1 MIFSSTSLSLS
12 SVSHSLTLPAVY
24 SGFTFATPARY
35 KEDPLFSLS
44 LRREREN
51 RGEAFVLPPLSPL
64 SFPSFYIHR
73 LLLVEHPLSP
83 HHTAPRHLHIPT
95 LVGIISERLS
105 LARRAIRAMLA
116 RGRLRQFCVSLA
128 RQTTAPADSL
138 SWTRQAYTKGGGGQ
152 ATPPSHA
159 PRRPKDKQFNNDKRP
174 TRTPWPTKGGYK
186 STPTTNNRRPERPP
200 LQLRRPVCLR
210 KPILPLVDAQG
221 PPGLLLW
228 LRGQEQRETDF
239 AHAFPDAF
247 TGATQWRL
255 LCVSRMTKHGRQADI
270 LTASSVA
277 GLAEELLN
285 ASQGLIRIPVSV
297 IERLTWQDDE
307 ANLRQATLLFE
318 DALTLFDVFD
328 NPETRASLGTE
339 QQLSSRQADRDA
351 GPELATISWHR
362 LTVLPAP
369 SADGAHLN
377 NREDDADGVPAPS
390 SEASMKEPPQEEAKQ
405 RGKNRPERMARE
417 RVVASL
423 QNGASKEA
431 GELALSPRL
440 SNALLRQ
447 AGVFGLRFQSSK
459 TPALSLAAL
468 PAWTLT
474 GETCPDSKQLFYSP
488 TRTSRWLEHD
498 EDVQATFDDI
508 ANKVASEG
516 GGEQ

>member
-1 MIFSSTSLSLS
+1 
-12 SVSHSLTLPAVY
+12 
-24 SGFTFATPARY
+24 
-35 KEDPLFSLS
+35 
-44 LRREREN
+44 
-51 RGEAFVLPPLSPL
+51 
-64 SFPSFYIHR
+64 
-73 LLLVEHPLSP
+73 
-83 HHTAPRHLHIPT
+83 
-95 LVGIISERLS
+95 
-105 LARRAIRAMLA
+105 MLA

-128 RQTTAPADSL
+128 RQATAPADSL
-138 SWTRQAYTKGGGGQ
+138 SRTRQASTKGGGGQ
-152 ATPPSHA
+152 ATPPSYA
-159 PRRPKDKQFNNDKRP
+159 PRRPKDKQFNNNDKRP
-174 TRTPWPTKGGYK
+174 THTPWHTKGGYK
-186 STPTTNNRRPERPP
+186 STSTTNNRKPERPP
-200 LQLRRPVCLR
+200 LQLRRSVCLR

-239 AHAFPDAF
+239 AHAFPDAYM
-247 TGATQWRL
+247 GATQWRL

-277 GLAEELLN
+277 GLAEELLS
-285 ASQGLIRIPVSV
+285 ASQGLIRVPASV
-297 IERLTWQDDE
+297 VERLTWQDDE

-318 DALTLFDVFD
+318 DPLTLFDAFD
-328 NPETRASLGTE
+328 NPETRAPLGTE
-339 QQLSSRQADRDA
+339 QRLSSRQADGDA

-369 SADGAHLN
+369 SANDDGARLN
-377 NREDDADGVPAPS
+377 NREADADGAPLR
-390 SEASMKEPPQEEAKQ
+390 ASMKEPPQGEAKQ
-405 RGKNRPERMARE
+405 RGKNRPERLARE

-447 AGVFGLRFQSSK
+447 AGLFGLRFQSSK
-459 TPALSLAAL
+459 APALSLAAL

-474 GETCPDSKQLFYSP
+474 GETCPDSKQLFYRP

-508 ANKVASEG
+508 ATKVASEG
-516 GGEQ
+516 GGGQ